1 MGFRFNWQAYLS
13 SFSPYFLL
21 FGCELQ
27 LPASFEQDATVVI
40 DMDDFN
46 VWIQACEQQTTLFQR
61 VMPIGMEKWAIAQ
74 QEDTLCY
81 ATIRG
86 GGYHFQIWRFE
97 WRDYVYL

>member
-1 MGFRFNWQAYLS
+1 
-13 SFSPYFLL
+13 
-21 FGCELQ
+21 
-27 LPASFEQDATVVI
+27 
-40 DMDDFN
+40 MDDFN

-86 GGYHFQIWRFE
+86 GGYHFQI
-97 WRDYVYL
+97 